1 MAKKKGQGG
10 LLESVLDRLIDTE
23 PENKHEVGAGRA
35 QSLRQLKASLRR
47 DLEWLLNTRRM
58 IVPVPDYAKELPYSL
73 FVYGLPDLTSF
84 SSQSERDQRQLL
96 QLMESAISV
105 FEPRLL
111 SVVVTMMPV
120 NDATRGLRFQIEGMV
135 RGDPTPER
143 IVFDTV
149 FDPVNGEYQVG
160 KETSAR

>member
-1 MAKKKGQGG
+1 MAKKIGQGG
-10 LLESVLDRLIDTE
+10 LLESVLDRLTDTE
-23 PENKHEVGAGRA
+23 PDNQHEVGAGRA

-58 IVPVPDYAKELPYSL
+58 IVPVPDYAKELPWSL

-84 SSQSERDQRQLL
+84 SSQSERDQQELL
-96 QLMESAISV
+96 QVMESVIGI

-111 SVVVTMMPV
+111 SVVVTMLPLT
-120 NDATRGLRFQIEGMV
+120 DATRALRFQIEGLV
-135 RGDPTPER
+135 RGDPAPER

-149 FDPVNGEYQVG
+149 FDPVNGQYQVG
-160 KETSAR
+160 QEQSAR

>member
-1 MAKKKGQGG
+1 MAKSKNKGG
-10 LLESVLDRLIDTE
+10 LLESVLDRLTDTE
-23 PENKHEVGAGRA
+23 PHNQHEVGAGRA

-47 DLEWLLNTRRM
+47 DLEWLLNSRRI

-84 SSQSERDQRQLL
+84 SSQSARDQQELL
-96 QLMESAISV
+96 QLMESAINV

-111 SVVVTMMPV
+111 SVIVTMLPL
-120 NDATRGLRFQIEGMV
+120 NDATRSLRFQIEGMV

-160 KETSAR
+160 QESAR

>member
-1 MAKKKGQGG
+1 MAKSKGRGS
-10 LLESVLDRLIDTE
+10 LLESVLDRLTDSE
-23 PENKHEVGAGRA
+23 PNNQHEVGAGRA

-73 FVYGLPDLTSF
+73 FLYGLPDLTSF
-84 SSQSERDQRQLL
+84 SLQSERDQQKLL
-96 QLMESAISV
+96 QTMESAIGI

-111 SVVVTMMPV
+111 SVVVTMLPV
-120 NDATRGLRFQIEGMV
+120 TDTTRVMRFQIEGLV
-135 RGDPTPER
+135 RGDPAPER
-143 IVFDTV
+143 IVFDTI

-160 KETSAR
+160 QENSAR